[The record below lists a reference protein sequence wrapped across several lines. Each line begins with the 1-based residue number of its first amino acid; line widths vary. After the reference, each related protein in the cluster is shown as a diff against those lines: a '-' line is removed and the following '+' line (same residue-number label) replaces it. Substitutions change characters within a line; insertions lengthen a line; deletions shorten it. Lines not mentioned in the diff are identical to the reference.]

1 MSKSRHTEAQMIGA
15 LKQLE
20 AGRKVEDV
28 AREVGVS
35 KHTIYAWKAKYGG
48 MDVSEAQEAKQL
60 RDENT
65 RLKKLVVDLSLDKE
79 MLKAVIGKK
88 RVELVN
94 QRADANWLRGKYAAS
109 ERRVC
114 GLMGM
119 AVSSYRYQ
127 TTRCDEELRTRLV
140 ELAREKPRFGY
151 RRLHVLLFR
160 AGEAVNHK
168 RVHRVYREAG
178 LSIRRKKR
186 KHCVR
191 VGQPLLAR
199 TAANQEWA
207 LDFVHDAVECGRAIR
222 VLSVVDA
229 YTREC
234 LALEVDTSFA
244 SRRVT
249 RVLEAIMA
257 ERGQPGSIRC
267 DNGPEF
273 TSRHFLAWGMEQKI
287 EVVHIQPGKPTQ
299 NARVESFHGRLREE
313 CLNVSWFQNLFD
325 AKRKIAA
332 WRMEYNE
339 ERPHSSL
346 GYLTP
351 NEYAAREATSYGKDA
366 CQQTASLENAKE
378 RVSHFPT
385 APAAATS
392 NEGRLTCRIMP

>member
-1 MSKSRHTEAQMIGA
+1 MG
-15 LKQLE
+15 L
-20 AGRKVEDV
+20 VE
-28 AREVGVS
+28 
-35 KHTIYAWKAKYGG
+35 
-48 MDVSEAQEAKQL
+48 
-60 RDENT
+60 
-65 RLKKLVVDLSLDKE
+65 
-79 MLKAVIGKK
+79 
-88 RVELVN
+88 
-94 QRADANWLRGKYAAS
+94 QRADANWLRVEYAAS

-127 TTRCDEELRTRLV
+127 RKHGDEALRSQLV

-151 RRLHVLLFR
+151 RRLQVLLAR
-160 AGEAVNHK
+160 GGERVNHK

-178 LSIRRKKR
+178 LSLRRKKR

-191 VGQPLLAR
+191 VGRPLLER
-199 TAANQEWA
+199 TAANQEWG

-234 LALEVDTSFA
+234 PALEVDTSFA

-249 RVLEAIMA
+249 RVLEQVMA
-257 ERGQPGSIRC
+257 ERGVPGAIRC

-273 TSRHFLAWGMEQKI
+273 TSRHFLAWCVEWKI
-287 EVVHIQPGKPTQ
+287 ELLHIQPGKPTQ
-299 NARVESFHGRLREE
+299 NGRVESFHGRLREE

-332 WRMEYNE
+332 WRKEYNE

-351 NEYAAREATSYGKDA
+351 NEYAARSARASCGNDGDEAA
-366 CQQTASLENAKE
+366 LENASAFASG
-378 RVSHFPT
+378 VSHIPT
-385 APAAATS
+385 APATGILEAKHEQTVV
-392 NEGRLTCRIMP
+392 